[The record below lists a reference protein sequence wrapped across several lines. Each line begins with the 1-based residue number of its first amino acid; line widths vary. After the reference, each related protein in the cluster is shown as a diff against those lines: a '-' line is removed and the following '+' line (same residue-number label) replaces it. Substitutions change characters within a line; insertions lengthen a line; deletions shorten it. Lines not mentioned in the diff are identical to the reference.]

1 METGAVA
8 PKSCVPRPR
17 LCCTPQ
23 APAVQLGTESPCD
36 SYLRLLEVDCSAA
49 AGFGGGGGLCVAI
62 ALRDPRLGS
71 ESLLG
76 SFPLESPTGALSFS
90 SEPEVPR
97 RMQEG
102 GANNNS
108 RSVLRLL
115 VRYLH
120 WPIPSYNSPLR
131 SVQVLI
137 YQMRKQVLQLKSER
151 IRI

>member
-1 METGAVA
+1 MADLGTGAVA
-8 PKSCVPRPR
+8 PKSCVPRTR

-62 ALRDPRLGS
+62 ALRDSGLGS
-71 ESLLG
+71 ESPLG
-76 SFPLESPTGALSFS
+76 SFPLENPTGAVSS
-90 SEPEVPR
+90 SEPEVPL

-115 VRYLH
+115 ARYLH

-137 YQMRKQVLQLKSER
+137 YQMRKLRSYS
-151 IRI
+151 

>member
-1 METGAVA
+1 MADLEAGAVA
-8 PKSCVPRPR
+8 PKSCVPRPS

-36 SYLRLLEVDCSAA
+36 PYLGLLEVDCSAA
-49 AGFGGGGGLCVAI
+49 AGFGVGGGLCVAI
-62 ALRDPRLGS
+62 ALRDPGLGS
-71 ESLLG
+71 ESPLE
-76 SFPLESPTGALSFS
+76 SFPLETTGALSFS

-97 RMQEG
+97 RMREG

-108 RSVLRLL
+108 RSVLGLL

-137 YQMRKQVLQLKSER
+137 YQMRKLRSYS
-151 IRI
+151 